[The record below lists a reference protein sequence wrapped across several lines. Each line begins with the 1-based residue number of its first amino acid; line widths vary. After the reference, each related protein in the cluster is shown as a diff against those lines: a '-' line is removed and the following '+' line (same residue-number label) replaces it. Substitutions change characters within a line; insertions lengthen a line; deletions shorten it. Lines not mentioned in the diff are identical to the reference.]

1 MEDEKE
7 SFWSE
12 KKKTYKSIADTWL
25 SEGYEL
31 EKLDLKNEQITVRRV
46 GLQSLLQIPEELTK
60 RKLPDDAVFELE
72 TYFEYII
79 KKYGLRG
86 K

>member
-1 MEDEKE
+1 MKRNP
-7 SFWSE
+7 SGRKR
-12 KKKTYKSIADTWL
+12 KKNYKSIADTWL